1 MVGYLVAWL
10 VYLAAAFGLL
20 WVYKKGF
27 AHYFPQSVQPIL
39 LVLFACIMLTPW
51 PIESNSWVPALR
63 LWRRCFTTVGFW
75 RDSIKKFISHFSGF
89 DHCLFCGMVHDS
101 KTTNLM

>member
-51 PIESNSWVPALR
+51 PIESNSWVPAPAIVATMFHALSGFGVTA
-63 LWRRCFTTVGFW
+63 LKSLFPILAVSTIACFVAW
-75 RDSIKKFISHFSGF
+75 FISR
-89 DHCLFCGMVHDS
+89 
-101 KTTNLM
+101 KQPI

>member
-51 PIESNSWVPALR
+51 PIESNSWVPAPAIVATMFHAL
-63 LWRRCFTTVGFW
+63 
-75 RDSIKKFISHFSGF
+75 SGF
-89 DHCLFCGMVHDS
+89 GVTALKSLFPILAVSTLLVLWHGS
-101 KTTNLM
+101 

>member
-51 PIESNSWVPALR
+51 PIDSTTWVPAPAIVATMFHAL
-63 LWRRCFTTVGFW
+63 
-75 RDSIKKFISHFSGF
+75 SGF
-89 DHCLFCGMVHDS
+89 GVTALKSLFPILAVSTIACFVSWFMTR
-101 KTTNLM
+101 KQPI